1 MKALATVIGMA
12 AFLAASQMIGGHV
25 MAAPAPGETAPDF
38 TLTDSN
44 GQSVSLSDYD
54 GQRVVL
60 EWTNHECPFVRKHYG
75 SGNMQATQK
84 AITGEGVV
92 WLSVIS
98 SAPGKQGHVGGAEAN
113 ALTEERDAHPTRVLL
128 DPEGEV
134 GRLYGATATPQLV
147 VMDAAHTIQYYGA
160 IDDTPTANVNDLKTA
175 HNLVLAAFEDMDA
188 KRPVAVPYEPPYG
201 CTVKY

>member
-12 AFLAASQMIGGHV
+12 AFLAATQMMGAQA
-25 MAAPAPGETAPDF
+25 MAAVAPGETAPDF

-54 GQRVVL
+54 GKQVVL
-60 EWTNHECPFVRKHYG
+60 EWTNHDCPFVRKHYS

-84 AITGEGVV
+84 AITDEGVV

-98 SAPGKQGHVGGAEAN
+98 SAPGKQGYVDGAEAN
-113 ALTEERDAHPTRVLL
+113 ALTKSRDAHPTRVLL
-128 DPEGEV
+128 DPKGEV

-147 VMDAAHTIQYYGA
+147 VMDAAHKVQYYGA
-160 IDDTPTANVNDLKTA
+160 IDDTPTANINDLKTA
-175 HNLVLAAFEDMDA
+175 HNLVLAAFKDMDA
-188 KRPVAVPYEPPYG
+188 GNPVAVPYEPPYG

>member
-1 MKALATVIGMA
+1 MKAFATVIGMA
-12 AFLAASQMIGGHV
+12 AFLAATHV
-25 MAAPAPGETAPDF
+25 MGAPAPGETAPDF

-44 GQSVSLSDYD
+44 GQSVSLSDYA
-54 GQRVVL
+54 GREVVL
-60 EWTNHECPFVRKHYG
+60 EWTNHQCPFVRKHYS

-98 SAPGKQGHVGGAEAN
+98 SAPGKQGYVDGEEAN
-113 ALTEERDAHPTRVLL
+113 ALTESRDAHPTRVLL
-128 DPEGEV
+128 DPKGDV

-147 VMDAAHTIQYYGA
+147 VMDETHTIRYYGA
-160 IDDTPTANVNDLKTA
+160 IDDTPTASVNDLKTA
-175 HNLVLAAFEDMDA
+175 HNLVLAAFKDMDA
-188 KRPVAVPYEPPYG
+188 GQPVAVPYEPPYG